1 MPSVPA
7 RRADKG
13 FAARSVSTPPVQAGH
28 FQTGFDATQTRSE
41 IQLDVEVTRSRTTT
55 LTPANVP
62 LPGRPRIEI
71 ERTVEQSDERSNQ
84 GHRMRQPPPQPI
96 GIPDQGV
103 ERQGCDDNKERIAP
117 DQHVSAPR
125 ARVPRRGDRA
135 LPTASG
141 RRIRSAF
148 PGSQGALMPDKSAPA
163 PDAA

>member
-7 RRADKG
+7 RRADRG
-13 FAARSVSTPPVQAGH
+13 FAARSASKLASPSRTFPNGICRNAISIRNPISA
-28 FQTGFDATQTRSE
+28 E
-41 IQLDVEVTRSRTTT
+41 MTRSRMTTP
-55 LTPANVP
+55 TPANFRCAGDHVSR
-62 LPGRPRIEI
+62 LS
-71 ERTVEQSDERSNQ
+71 ERSSNPMKRSNQ

-96 GIPDQGV
+96 GIADQGV
-103 ERQGCDDNKERIAP
+103 ERQGCDDNKERVAP

-148 PGSQGALMPDKSAPA
+148 PGSQGALRPDKSAPA

>member
-13 FAARSVSTPPVQAGH
+13 FAARSASKRPVQAGH
-28 FQTGFDATQTRSE
+28 FQTGFAATQTRSE
-41 IQLDVEVTRSRTTT
+41 IRINAEVTRSRTTT
-55 LTPANVP
+55 LTPANFRCAGDRVSR
-62 LPGRPRIEI
+62 LS
-71 ERTVEQSDERSNQ
+71 VRSSNPMKRANQ

-135 LPTASG
+135 PPTASG

-148 PGSQGALMPDKSAPA
+148 PGSQGALTPDRSAPA